1 MHRDKFPQ
9 TDREE
14 AFTRARKALA
24 KDKKGMFRFNP
35 GKQECTVPAYN
46 PYTISKCKNCP
57 KAKNLAAGISANQ
70 LCEACAFIQ
79 KCVVIKEETVNYGKG
94 TISVNEGVNPNDSD
108 YDKLYSIAQFFAKNG
123 SEGHLT
129 PKMSR
134 PEKFKY
140 ECIYS
145 SLVDTKYEGK
155 CPDLL
160 IDGKWYEH
168 EGFVTTNPKNAF
180 RNMLRDGLR
189 QSCRL
194 IIDRPELTMRYM
206 TRSIYNRLKNGE
218 VIEEVWL
225 LNKDGSID
233 LLYKKTDG

>member
-1 MHRDKFPQ
+1 
-9 TDREE
+9 
-14 AFTRARKALA
+14 
-24 KDKKGMFRFNP
+24 
-35 GKQECTVPAYN
+35 
-46 PYTISKCKNCP
+46 
-57 KAKNLAAGISANQ
+57 
-70 LCEACAFIQ
+70 
-79 KCVVIKEETVNYGKG
+79 
-94 TISVNEGVNPNDSD
+94 
-108 YDKLYSIAQFFAKNG
+108 
-123 SEGHLT
+123 
-129 PKMSR
+129 MSR

-168 EGFVTTNPKNAF
+168 EGFVKKKKKNAF